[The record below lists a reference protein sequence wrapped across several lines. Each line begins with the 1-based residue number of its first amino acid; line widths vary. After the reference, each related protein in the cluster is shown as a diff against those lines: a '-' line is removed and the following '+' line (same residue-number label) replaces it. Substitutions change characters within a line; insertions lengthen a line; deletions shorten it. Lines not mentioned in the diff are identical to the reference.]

1 MSSVFLSLI
10 PCAQISNKVVD
21 GLFIFTS
28 IISGGIGTVFIIIS
42 NTLSGVA
49 FLMVSLFSG
58 ISLISIK
65 RMRLRA
71 SMQKSVNVLKQE
83 NDELK
88 ENNDELKENV
98 DELENNLI
106 ELKTIE
112 TSLKEDVN
120 ALKTLVGFIGD
131 NSEDAVN
138 EVKEILNKLKL
149 ENMRHSI
156 LVKRQF
162 LTYMYQNEKMDIKVF
177 KDVLLE
183 LYSDLEWKEIEK
195 KVFKKEF
202 F

>member
-1 MSSVFLSLI
+1 MGLLLSVI
-10 PCAQISNKVVD
+10 PCPDVGPKVVD
-21 GLFIFTS
+21 TFFT
-28 IISGGIGTVFIIIS
+28 IISVTSGALGTILIIIS
-42 NTLSGVA
+42 SPLTGIAFIMVAVFSG
-49 FLMVSLFSG
+49 VSLF
-58 ISLISIK
+58 SIK

-71 SMQKSVNVLKQE
+71 SVQKSVNVLKQE

-98 DELENNLI
+98 DDLENNII

-112 TSLKEDVN
+112 TNLKEDVT
-120 ALKTLVGFIGD
+120 ALKTIVGLVGD
-131 NSEDAVN
+131 NSQDVI
-138 EVKEILNKLKL
+138 KEIKDILNKLKQ
-149 ENMRHSI
+149 ENIKHSI

-162 LTYMYQNEKMDIKVF
+162 LTYMYDNQKLDIKIF

-195 KVFKKEF
+195 KVLKKEF

>member
-1 MSSVFLSLI
+1 MGLLSLI
-10 PCAQISNKVVD
+10 PCPQVGPKVVD
-21 GLFIFTS
+21 TFFT
-28 IISGGIGTVFIIIS
+28 IISVSSGALGTILIVISSHLTGIAFIM
-42 NTLSGVA
+42 VA
-49 FLMVSLFSG
+49 FFSGVSLF
-58 ISLISIK
+58 SIK

-71 SMQKSVNVLKQE
+71 SVQKSVNVLKQE

-106 ELKTIE
+106 QLKTIE
-112 TSLKEDVN
+112 TTLKEDVN
-120 ALKTLVGFIGD
+120 ALKSIVGLIGD
-131 NSEDAVN
+131 NSQDAI
-138 EVKEILNKLKL
+138 EEIKIVLKNL
-149 ENMRHSI
+149 KQENIKHSI

-162 LTYMYQNEKMDIKVF
+162 LTYMYGNEKLDIKIF

-183 LYSDLEWKEIEK
+183 LYSDLEWKEIEE

>member
-1 MSSVFLSLI
+1 MGLLSLI
-10 PCAQISNKVVD
+10 PCPQVGPKVVD
-21 GLFIFTS
+21 TFFT
-28 IISGGIGTVFIIIS
+28 IISVSSGALGTILIVISSQLTGIAFIMVAIF
-42 NTLSGVA
+42 SG
-49 FLMVSLFSG
+49 VSLF
-58 ISLISIK
+58 SIK

-71 SMQKSVNVLKQE
+71 SVQKSVNVLKQE

-106 ELKTIE
+106 QLKTIE
-112 TSLKEDVN
+112 TTLKDDVN
-120 ALKTLVGFIGD
+120 ALKSIVGLIGD
-131 NSEDAVN
+131 NSQDAI
-138 EVKEILNKLKL
+138 EEIKIILKNL
-149 ENMRHSI
+149 KQENIKHSI

-162 LTYMYQNEKMDIKVF
+162 LTYMYGNEKLDIKIF

-183 LYSDLEWKEIEK
+183 LYSHLEWKAIEE

>member
-1 MSSVFLSLI
+1 MGLLSLI
-10 PCAQISNKVVD
+10 PCPQVGPKVVD
-21 GLFIFTS
+21 TFFT
-28 IISGGIGTVFIIIS
+28 IISVSSGALGTILIVISSQLTGIAFIM
-42 NTLSGVA
+42 VA
-49 FLMVSLFSG
+49 IFAGVSLF
-58 ISLISIK
+58 SIK

-71 SMQKSVNVLKQE
+71 SVQKSVNVLKQE

-106 ELKTIE
+106 QLKTIE
-112 TSLKEDVN
+112 TTLKEDVN
-120 ALKTLVGFIGD
+120 ALKSIVGLIGD
-131 NSEDAVN
+131 NSQDAI
-138 EVKEILNKLKL
+138 EEIKIILKNL
-149 ENMRHSI
+149 KQENIKHSI

-162 LTYMYQNEKMDIKVF
+162 LTYMYGNEKLDIKIF

-183 LYSDLEWKEIEK
+183 LYSDLEWKAIEE

>member
-1 MSSVFLSLI
+1 MGLLLSVI
-10 PCAQISNKVVD
+10 PCPDVGPKVVD
-21 GLFIFTS
+21 TFFT
-28 IISGGIGTVFIIIS
+28 IISVTSGALGTILIIIS
-42 NTLSGVA
+42 SPLTGIAFIMVAVFSG
-49 FLMVSLFSG
+49 VSLF
-58 ISLISIK
+58 SIK

-71 SMQKSVNVLKQE
+71 SVQKSVIVLKQE

-98 DELENNLI
+98 DDLENNII

-112 TSLKEDVN
+112 TNLKEDVT
-120 ALKTLVGFIGD
+120 ALKTIVGLVGD
-131 NSEDAVN
+131 NSEDVI
-138 EVKEILNKLKL
+138 KEIKDILNKLKQ
-149 ENMRHSI
+149 ENIKHSI

-162 LTYMYQNEKMDIKVF
+162 LTYMYDNQKLDIKIF

-195 KVFKKEF
+195 KVLKKEF

>member
-1 MSSVFLSLI
+1 MGLLSLI
-10 PCAQISNKVVD
+10 PCPQVGPKVVD
-21 GLFIFTS
+21 TFFT
-28 IISGGIGTVFIIIS
+28 IISVSSGALGTILIVISSQLTGIAFIMVAIF
-42 NTLSGVA
+42 SG
-49 FLMVSLFSG
+49 VSLF
-58 ISLISIK
+58 SIK

-71 SMQKSVNVLKQE
+71 SVQKSVNVLKQE

-106 ELKTIE
+106 QLKTIE
-112 TSLKEDVN
+112 TTLKDDVN
-120 ALKTLVGFIGD
+120 ALKSIVGLIGD
-131 NSEDAVN
+131 NSQDAI
-138 EVKEILNKLKL
+138 EEIKIILKNL
-149 ENMRHSI
+149 KQENIKHSI

-162 LTYMYQNEKMDIKVF
+162 LTYMYGNEKLDIKIF

-183 LYSDLEWKEIEK
+183 LYSDLEWKAIEE

>member
-1 MSSVFLSLI
+1 MTSTLLSII
-10 PCAQISNKVVD
+10 PCPQIGTKIVD
-21 GLFIFTS
+21 TLFITTS
-28 IISGGIGTVFIIIS
+28 IVSGGIGAIFIIIS
-42 NTLSGVA
+42 NTLTGAA
-49 FLMVSLFSG
+49 FIMVSLFSG
-58 ISLISIK
+58 ISIISIK

-98 DELENNLI
+98 DELENNVI
-106 ELKTIE
+106 QLKTIE
-112 TSLKEDVN
+112 TTLKEDVS
-120 ALKTLVGFIGD
+120 ALKSIVGLIGD
-131 NSEDAVN
+131 NSQEAI
-138 EVKEILNKLKL
+138 EEIKIILKNL
-149 ENMRHSI
+149 KQENIKHSI

-162 LTYMYQNEKMDIKVF
+162 LTYMYQNEKLDIKIF

-183 LYSDLEWKEIEK
+183 LYSHLEWKEIEE

>member
-1 MSSVFLSLI
+1 MGLLLSVI
-10 PCAQISNKVVD
+10 PCPDVGPKVVD
-21 GLFIFTS
+21 TFFT
-28 IISGGIGTVFIIIS
+28 IISVTSGALGTILIIIS
-42 NTLSGVA
+42 SPLTGIAFIMVAVFSG
-49 FLMVSLFSG
+49 VSLF
-58 ISLISIK
+58 SIK

-71 SMQKSVNVLKQE
+71 SVQKSVNVLKQE

-98 DELENNLI
+98 DDLENNII

-112 TSLKEDVN
+112 TNLKEDVT
-120 ALKTLVGFIGD
+120 ALKTIVGLVGD
-131 NSEDAVN
+131 NSEDVI
-138 EVKEILNKLKL
+138 KEIKDILNKLKQ
-149 ENMRHSI
+149 ENIKHSI

-162 LTYMYQNEKMDIKVF
+162 LTYMYDNEKLDIKIF

-183 LYSDLEWKEIEK
+183 LYSDLEWKEIEE

>member
-1 MSSVFLSLI
+1 MGLLSLI
-10 PCAQISNKVVD
+10 PCPQVGPKVVD
-21 GLFIFTS
+21 TFFT
-28 IISGGIGTVFIIIS
+28 IISVSSGALGTILIVISSQLTGIAFIM
-42 NTLSGVA
+42 VA
-49 FLMVSLFSG
+49 FFSGVSLF
-58 ISLISIK
+58 SIK

-71 SMQKSVNVLKQE
+71 SVQKSVNVLKQE

-106 ELKTIE
+106 QLKTIE
-112 TSLKEDVN
+112 TTLKEDVN
-120 ALKTLVGFIGD
+120 ALKSIVGLIGD
-131 NSEDAVN
+131 NSQDAI
-138 EVKEILNKLKL
+138 EEIKIVLKNL
-149 ENMRHSI
+149 KQENIKHSI

-162 LTYMYQNEKMDIKVF
+162 LTYMYGNEKLDIKIF

-183 LYSDLEWKEIEK
+183 LYSDLEWKAIEE

>member
-1 MSSVFLSLI
+1 MGLLSLI
-10 PCAQISNKVVD
+10 PCPQVGPKVVD
-21 GLFIFTS
+21 TFFT
-28 IISGGIGTVFIIIS
+28 IISVSSGALGTILIVISSQLTGIAFIMVAIF
-42 NTLSGVA
+42 SG
-49 FLMVSLFSG
+49 VSLF
-58 ISLISIK
+58 SIK

-71 SMQKSVNVLKQE
+71 SVQKSVNVLKQE

-106 ELKTIE
+106 QLKTIE
-112 TSLKEDVN
+112 TTLKEDVN
-120 ALKTLVGFIGD
+120 ALKSIVGLIGD
-131 NSEDAVN
+131 NSQDAI
-138 EVKEILNKLKL
+138 EEIKIILKNL
-149 ENMRHSI
+149 KQENIKHSI

-162 LTYMYQNEKMDIKVF
+162 LTYMYGNEKLDIKIF

-183 LYSDLEWKEIEK
+183 LYSDLEWKAIEE